1 MVNSIIILCED
12 SPFGKNSVV
21 ETIRMATG
29 ILAIGDIDDCKVV
42 FMKDAVYFLSKN
54 LNPDVLKVDHFTNIM
69 RLIDLSGLKIYIHD
83 DALGK
88 TGMVR
93 SDLLPIDNIKVVSIE
108 EISQLILDA
117 DMSFKY

>member
-1 MVNSIIILCED
+1 MVNSIIIICED
-12 SPFGKNSVV
+12 SPFGKNSPV

-42 FMKDAVYFLSKN
+42 FMKDALYFLNKD
-54 LNPDVLKVDHFTNIM
+54 LNPDALQVDHFDNIM
-69 RLIDLSGLKIYIHD
+69 RLIELSGLEIYIHD
-83 DALGK
+83 VAMGEA
-88 TGMVR
+88 GMVR

>member
-1 MVNSIIILCED
+1 MATTIIMMCED
-12 SPFGKNSVV
+12 SPFGKNSAV

-29 ILAIGDIDDCKVV
+29 LLAIGDIDECKVV
-42 FMKDAVYFLSKN
+42 FMKDAIYFLNKK
-54 LNPDVLKVDHFTNIM
+54 LNPDALQVDHFENIM
-69 RLIDLSGLKIYIHD
+69 RLIDLSGLKMYVHD
-83 DALGK
+83 EAMGEA
-88 TGMVR
+88 GMVR

>member
-1 MVNSIIILCED
+1 MANSIIIMCED
-12 SPFGKNSVV
+12 SPFGKNSAV

-29 ILAIGDIDDCKVV
+29 LLAIGDIDDCKVV
-42 FMKDAVYFLSKN
+42 FMKDAIYFLNKK
-54 LNPDVLKVDHFTNIM
+54 LNPDALQVDHFENIM
-69 RLIDLSGLKIYIHD
+69 RLLDLSGLKIYVHD
-83 DALGK
+83 EAMGDAR
-88 TGMVR
+88 MVR